1 MVFIY
6 VPLSISV
13 LGLFKTLHS
22 ESLLITTDPIMIKKQ
37 QATFKDFLQKFP
49 KISLP
54 VTLTEDSHHDFSKTN
69 DPIPALMV
77 EEFLMKLETEE
88 VDEFTEYIPCFRIP
102 KTDGFTAIVYFKA
115 GLLNYEYNLLTFNK
129 DGLSI
134 DKKVIAATKVD
145 GNQLQRTVATIEDDW
160 IIYCVRGVTAAD
172 NPIYDSTTSESLHL
186 ELLATGEIIFST

>member
-134 DKKVIAATKVD
+134 DKKVIAGTKVD

>member
-115 GLLNYEYNLLTFNK
+115 GLLNYEYNLL
-129 DGLSI
+129 
-134 DKKVIAATKVD
+134 
-145 GNQLQRTVATIEDDW
+145 
-160 IIYCVRGVTAAD
+160 
-172 NPIYDSTTSESLHL
+172 
-186 ELLATGEIIFST
+186 

>member
-1 MVFIY
+1 
-6 VPLSISV
+6 
-13 LGLFKTLHS
+13 
-22 ESLLITTDPIMIKKQ
+22 MIKKQ

-134 DKKVIAATKVD
+134 DKKVIAGTKVD